1 MAHSALRESLIP
13 LQAAETS
20 MLEKAETSMVRVGN
34 RGVGNLRLNRAG
46 RAGAR

>member
-20 MLEKAETSMVRVGN
+20 MLETSMVRVGN